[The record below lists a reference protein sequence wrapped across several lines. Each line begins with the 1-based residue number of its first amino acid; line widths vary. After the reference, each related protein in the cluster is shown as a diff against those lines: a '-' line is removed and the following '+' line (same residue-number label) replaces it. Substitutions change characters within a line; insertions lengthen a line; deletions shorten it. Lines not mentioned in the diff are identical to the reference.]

1 MNWRLAANNTIN
13 GYSRSYTL
21 RVTTRKGKAVETF
34 LNAESTMAILFIIVA
49 CGFFARKVGWTD
61 DRFDAGLSKLIMSI
75 SCPAL
80 ILDSVLGNTDLPD
93 AAFILNIL
101 LISIVTFIPI
111 LLMAWVAPKIY
122 RAPRESQGA
131 HQFTIAFGNTGF
143 IGFAVVGAIIGSNAV
158 LYASMYNI
166 VFNLTIFSFGAL
178 FVSSSGTVKVS
189 AREHIYKMLAQLRS
203 PAMVACFIA
212 LVLAL
217 LGITDN
223 EGIIGRACDMLG
235 AMTPPASMLVI
246 GSTLAK
252 YRFKDMLG
260 NWRVYPTALL
270 RLLAV
275 PAIFWLIGGFLTDD
289 TYLLGVLS
297 LESGMPAAALG
308 TMFCL
313 TYGGD
318 LKTMSQGMFVTTIL
332 SVLTIPLV
340 TLALF

>member
-1 MNWRLAANNTIN
+1 MN
-13 GYSRSYTL
+13 
-21 RVTTRKGKAVETF
+21 
-34 LNAESTMAILFIIVA
+34 
-49 CGFFARKVGWTD
+49 
-61 DRFDAGLSKLIMSI
+61 I

-80 ILDSVLGNTDLPD
+80 ILDSVLGNTNLPD
-93 AAFILNIL
+93 APFILNIL
-101 LISIVTFIPI
+101 LISIVAYVGI
-111 LLMAWVAPKIY
+111 LILAWVAPKIY
-122 RAPRESQGA
+122 RAPRESLGA

-166 VFNLTIFSFGAL
+166 VFNLVIFSFGAY
-178 FVSSSGTVKVS
+178 FVQASGSVKLT
-189 AREHIYKMLAQLRS
+189 ARERLTTMVSQLRS
-203 PAMVACFIA
+203 PAMIACFIA

-217 LGITDN
+217 LGITDLD
-223 EGIIGRACDMLG
+223 GMIGRTCDMLG

-252 YRFKDMLG
+252 YNFGEMFG
-260 NWRVYPTALL
+260 NWRIYPTALL

-275 PAIFWLIGGFLTDD
+275 PALFYFIGSFFTTD
-289 TYLLGVLS
+289 TYMLGILA
-297 LESGMPAAALG
+297 LENGMPAAALG

-332 SVLTIPLV
+332 SVVTIPLV

>member
-1 MNWRLAANNTIN
+1 MI
-13 GYSRSYTL
+13 
-21 RVTTRKGKAVETF
+21 
-34 LNAESTMAILFIIVA
+34 ILFVIVA
-49 CGFFARKVGWTD
+49 CGFAARKLGWTD
-61 DRFDAGLSKLIMSI
+61 DKFDAGLSKLIMSI

-80 ILDSVLGNTDLPD
+80 ILDSVLGNTALPD

-101 LISIVTFIPI
+101 LISIVAYIPT
-111 LLMAWVAPKIY
+111 LLVAWVAPKIY
-122 RAPRESQGA
+122 RAPRESQGS

-166 VFNLTIFSFGAL
+166 VFNLVIFSFGAY
-178 FVSSSGTVKVS
+178 FVSATGTVKVS
-189 AREHIYKMLAQLRS
+189 ARERVHKMLSQLIS
-203 PAMVACFIA
+203 PAMLACF
-212 LVLAL
+212 LAL
-217 LGITDN
+217 ILALAGITDN
-223 EGIIGRACDMLG
+223 DGIIGRTCDMLG

-270 RLLAV
+270 RLLGV
-275 PAIFWLIGGFLTDD
+275 PAIVWFVGGFLTNDAV
-289 TYLLGVLS
+289 LLGTLA
-297 LESGMPAAALG
+297 LENGMPAAALG

-313 TYGGD
+313 MYGGD

-332 SVLTIPLV
+332 SVVTIPLV

>member
-1 MNWRLAANNTIN
+1 MD
-13 GYSRSYTL
+13 
-21 RVTTRKGKAVETF
+21 TF
-34 LNAESTMAILFIIVA
+34 LNAGSTMVILFIIVS
-49 CGFFARKVGWTD
+49 CGFVARKLHWTD
-61 DRFDAGLSKLIMSI
+61 DKFDAGLTKLIMNI

-80 ILDSVLGNTDLPD
+80 ILDSVLGNTNLPD
-93 AAFILNIL
+93 APFILNIL
-101 LISIVTFIPI
+101 IISIVAYAGI
-111 LLMAWVAPKIY
+111 LILAWVAPKIY
-122 RAPRESQGA
+122 RAPRESLGA

-166 VFNLTIFSFGAL
+166 VFNLVIFSFGAY
-178 FVSSSGTVKVS
+178 FVQASGSVKLT
-189 AREHIYKMLAQLRS
+189 ARERLTTMISQLRS
-203 PAMVACFIA
+203 PAMIACFIA

-217 LGITDN
+217 LGITDLD
-223 EGIIGRACDMLG
+223 GMIGRTCDMLG

-252 YRFKDMLG
+252 YNFGEMFG
-260 NWRVYPTALL
+260 NWRIYPTALL

-275 PAIFWLIGGFLTDD
+275 PALFYFIGSFFTTD
-289 TYLLGVLS
+289 TYMLGVLA
-297 LESGMPAAALG
+297 LENGMPAAALG

-332 SVLTIPLV
+332 SVVTIPLV

>member
-1 MNWRLAANNTIN
+1 MI
-13 GYSRSYTL
+13 
-21 RVTTRKGKAVETF
+21 
-34 LNAESTMAILFIIVA
+34 ILFIIVA
-49 CGFFARKVGWTD
+49 CGFVARKFEWTD
-61 DRFDAGLSKLIMSI
+61 DRFDAGLSKLIMNI

-80 ILDSVLGNTDLPD
+80 IIDSVLGNTNLPD
-93 AAFILNIL
+93 APFILNIL
-101 LISIVTFIPI
+101 LISIAGFAAI
-111 LLMAWVAPKIY
+111 LVVAWIAPKIY
-122 RAPRESQGA
+122 RTPRESLGS

-166 VFNLTIFSFGAL
+166 VFNLIIFSFGAY
-178 FVSSSGTVKVS
+178 FVSASGTVQVS
-189 AREHIYKMLAQLRS
+189 TRERMQSMLEHLRS
-203 PAMVACFIA
+203 PAMIACVVA

-217 LGITDN
+217 LGITDT
-223 EGIIGRACDMLG
+223 EGIIGRTCDMLG

-252 YRFKDMLG
+252 YNFKEMLG

-270 RLLAV
+270 RLVGV
-275 PAIFWLIGGFLTDD
+275 PAIFWLVGSFLTNDA
-289 TYLLGVLS
+289 YLLGVLA
-297 LESGMPAAALG
+297 LENGMPAAALG

-332 SVLTIPLV
+332 SVITIPLI
-340 TLALF
+340 TLMLF

>member
-1 MNWRLAANNTIN
+1 MI
-13 GYSRSYTL
+13 
-21 RVTTRKGKAVETF
+21 
-34 LNAESTMAILFIIVA
+34 ILFIIVA
-49 CGFFARKVGWTD
+49 CGFVARKLGWTD
-61 DRFDAGLSKLIMSI
+61 DRFDSGLSKLIMSI

-80 ILDSVLGNTDLPD
+80 ILDSMLGNTNLPD
-93 AAFILNIL
+93 ADFILNIL
-101 LISIVTFIPI
+101 LISAVTYIPI

-122 RAPRESQGA
+122 RAPHESQGA

-166 VFNLTIFSFGAL
+166 VFNLVIFSMGAY
-178 FVSSSGTVKVS
+178 FVSSSGTVQVS
-189 AREHIYKMLAQLRS
+189 MRERAGKMVEQLRS
-203 PAMVACFIA
+203 PAMIACYVA

-217 LGITDN
+217 FGITDT
-223 EGIIGRACDMLG
+223 EGIVGRTCDMLG

-252 YRFKDMLG
+252 YHFKDMLG

-270 RLLAV
+270 RLMGV
-275 PAIFWLIGGFLTDD
+275 PAIMWFVGS
-289 TYLLGVLS
+289 LLSPDANLVGVLA

-313 TYGGD
+313 MYGGD

-332 SVLTIPLV
+332 SVITIPLV
-340 TLALF
+340 TLMLF

>member
-1 MNWRLAANNTIN
+1 MD
-13 GYSRSYTL
+13 
-21 RVTTRKGKAVETF
+21 TF
-34 LNAESTMAILFIIVA
+34 LNAGSTMVILFIIVS
-49 CGFFARKVGWTD
+49 CGFIARKLKWTD
-61 DRFDAGLSKLIMSI
+61 DKFDAGLTKLIMNI

-80 ILDSVLGNTDLPD
+80 ILDSVLGNTNLPD
-93 AAFILNIL
+93 APFILNIL
-101 LISIVTFIPI
+101 LISIVAYVGI
-111 LLMAWVAPKIY
+111 LILAWVAPKIY
-122 RAPRESQGA
+122 RAPRESLGA

-166 VFNLTIFSFGAL
+166 VFNLVIFSFGAY
-178 FVSSSGTVKVS
+178 FVQASGSVKLT
-189 AREHIYKMLAQLRS
+189 ARERLTTMVSQLRS
-203 PAMVACFIA
+203 PAMIACFIA

-217 LGITDN
+217 LGITDLD
-223 EGIIGRACDMLG
+223 GMIGRTCDMLG

-252 YRFKDMLG
+252 YNFGEMFG
-260 NWRVYPTALL
+260 NWRTYPTALL

-275 PAIFWLIGGFLTDD
+275 PALFYFIGSFFTTD
-289 TYLLGVLS
+289 TYMLGILA
-297 LESGMPAAALG
+297 LENGMPAAALG

-332 SVLTIPLV
+332 SVVTIPLV

>member
-1 MNWRLAANNTIN
+1 M
-13 GYSRSYTL
+13 
-21 RVTTRKGKAVETF
+21 ETF
-34 LNAESTMAILFIIVA
+34 LSAESTMIILFIIVA
-49 CGFFARKVGWTD
+49 CGFLARKLGWTD
-61 DRFDAGLSKLIMSI
+61 DRFDSGLTKLIMSI

-93 AAFILNIL
+93 ATFILNIL
-101 LISIVTFIPI
+101 VISIATYIPI
-111 LLMAWVAPKIY
+111 LLVAWIAPKLY

-166 VFNLTIFSFGAL
+166 IFNLVIFSFGAM
-178 FVSSSGTVKVS
+178 FVASSGTVKVS
-189 AREHIYKMLAQLRS
+189 MREHFYKLLTQLRS
-203 PAMVACFIA
+203 PAMIACFVA

-217 LGITDN
+217 FGITDN
-223 EGIIGRACDMLG
+223 NGIIGRTCDMLG

-252 YRFKDMLG
+252 YHFKDMLG
-260 NWRVYPTALL
+260 NWRIYPTALI
-270 RLLAV
+270 RLLGV
-275 PAIFWLIGGFLTDD
+275 PAIFWFVGGLLTNDMF
-289 TYLLGVLS
+289 LLGVLA
-297 LESGMPAAALG
+297 LESAMPAAALG
-308 TMFCL
+308 TMFCIM
-313 TYGGD
+313 YGGD

-332 SVLTIPLV
+332 SVITIPLV

>member
-1 MNWRLAANNTIN
+1 MD
-13 GYSRSYTL
+13 
-21 RVTTRKGKAVETF
+21 TF
-34 LNAESTMAILFIIVA
+34 LNAGSTMVILFIIVS
-49 CGFFARKVGWTD
+49 CGFIARKLKWTD
-61 DRFDAGLSKLIMSI
+61 DKFDAGLTKLIMNI

-80 ILDSVLGNTDLPD
+80 ILDSVLGNTNLPD
-93 AAFILNIL
+93 APFILNIL
-101 LISIVTFIPI
+101 LISIVAYVGI
-111 LLMAWVAPKIY
+111 LILAWVAPKIY
-122 RAPRESQGA
+122 RAPRESLGA

-166 VFNLTIFSFGAL
+166 VFNLVIFSFGAY
-178 FVSSSGTVKVS
+178 FVQASGSVKLT
-189 AREHIYKMLAQLRS
+189 ARERLTTMVSQLRS
-203 PAMVACFIA
+203 PAMIACFIA

-217 LGITDN
+217 LGITDLD
-223 EGIIGRACDMLG
+223 GMIGRTCDMLG

-252 YRFKDMLG
+252 YNFGEMFG
-260 NWRVYPTALL
+260 NWRIYPTALL

-275 PAIFWLIGGFLTDD
+275 PALFYFIGSFFTTD
-289 TYLLGVLS
+289 TYMLGILA
-297 LESGMPAAALG
+297 LENGMPAAALG

-332 SVLTIPLV
+332 SVVTIPLV